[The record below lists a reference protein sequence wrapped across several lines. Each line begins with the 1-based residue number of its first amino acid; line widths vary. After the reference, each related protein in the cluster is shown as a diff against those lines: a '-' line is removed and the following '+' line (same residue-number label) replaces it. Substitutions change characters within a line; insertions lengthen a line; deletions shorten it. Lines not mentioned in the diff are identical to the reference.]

1 MSSQKLLL
9 FYILN
14 IGHPQGGFLKC
25 SKDGIRIRPDTAVR
39 NQVTKG
45 PHL

>member
-1 MSSQKLLL
+1 MLSQRLLL

-14 IGHPQGGFLKC
+14 NGHPQRGFLKC
-25 SKDGIRIRPDTAVR
+25 SKDGVRIRPDTAVR